1 MNIKIIKKEY
11 VLEPRL
17 HVDGNIESERY
28 QLFYEFIYQNQTQKN
43 LIEIIDTILLN
54 IHLKAHKKLLIQD
67 KKVTFH
73 KFDKNIIT
81 IFNGQI
87 KIFELEKEWV
97 TVSKNNINDVK
108 SMLHWITDLLFESLK
123 KYEEIPIIKI
133 KISDI
138 RGHKSNI
145 TIGEYME
152 EEK

>member
-1 MNIKIIKKEY
+1 MNIKTIEKTYI
-11 VLEPRL
+11 LEPRL
-17 HVDGNIESERY
+17 YVNDNIESERY
-28 QLFYEFIYQNQTQKN
+28 KLDYEFIYKNQAQEN
-43 LIEIIDTILLN
+43 MIEIIDTILLN
-54 IHLKAHKKLLIQD
+54 INLKAHKKLLIQN

-97 TVSKNNINDVK
+97 TLSKNDVCDVE
-108 SMLHWITDLLFESLK
+108 SMLHWITDLLSESLI

-133 KISDI
+133 KICDI
-138 RGHKSNI
+138 RGYKTN
-145 TIGEYME
+145 TILNNYME